1 MYNQWCLE
9 IWAKIV
15 QPFDIR
21 IAENTLFALKRM
33 LVDWEYDKG
42 CIHVD
47 REARTLSVSGT
58 RVLEVAVEDHILKMK
73 WCDGEWEK
81 WEDLQSAQE
90 LATIKKDTQEKLD
103 RAKSSTSTGSKGK
116 GKAPII
122 Q

>member
-21 IAENTLFALKRM
+21 IAGNTLIALKRM

-47 REARTLSVSGT
+47 HEARTLSVSGT
-58 RVLEVAVEDHILKMK
+58 KVLEVAVEDHILKMK

-103 RAKSSTSTGSKGK
+103 RAKSSTGSKGK
-116 GKAPII
+116 GKAPTIH
-122 Q
+122 